1 MATSLNKPLPRAIL
15 FDIDGTLIDSHGAG
29 GNALLAAL
37 QLEFDLTHARPVALH
52 GRTDAGI
59 MLELLKVNGIQ
70 ATRANLDRLSQRYF
84 TILPKELER
93 QGGRILPGVVELLTW
108 LDATDECH
116 VGLLTGNL
124 PHSAQLK
131 LQHFGLWN
139 SFEFGIF
146 GDQAEHRP
154 HLAEPARREVNN
166 RSGRELPANRIILI
180 GDTPLD
186 VELALAMQARCLGVT
201 TGGFEAEKL
210 LAAGACRA
218 VEDLSRTA
226 EIIDWIF
233 EQTELN

>member
-1 MATSLNKPLPRAIL
+1 MATTPNKPLPRAIL

-37 QLEFDLTHARPVALH
+37 RIEFDVPEALPVILH

-59 MLELLKVNGIQ
+59 MAELLTGNHIPVTQ
-70 ATRANLDRLSQRYF
+70 ENLARLSQRYF
-84 TILPKELER
+84 ATLPGELR
-93 QGGRILPGVVELLTW
+93 QRGGRILPGVLELLSQ
-108 LDATDECH
+108 LRATSECL
-116 VGLLTGNL
+116 VGLLTGNM

-131 LQHFGLWN
+131 LQHFGLWD

-154 HLAEPARREVNN
+154 HLAEPAKREVNI
-166 RSGRELPANRIILI
+166 RTGQELPAHRIILV

-186 VELALAMQARCLGVT
+186 VELALAMQARCLGVA
-201 TGGFEAEKL
+201 TGGFDAGRL

-218 VEDLSRTA
+218 VEDLSCTSD
-226 EIIDWIF
+226 IFDWIF